1 MLPPPKVDAE
11 GGDGVDV
18 TLIRWFLT
26 LTPAERLSALEEH
39 LDDLEQIRKL
49 NGYDPVQGSVADS
62 DDSRG

>member
-1 MLPPPKVDAE
+1 MLPQPQVDAE
-11 GGDGVDV
+11 SGDGVDV

-49 NGYDPVQGSVADS
+49 NGYDPVQGSSANSV
-62 DDSRG
+62 DSRG